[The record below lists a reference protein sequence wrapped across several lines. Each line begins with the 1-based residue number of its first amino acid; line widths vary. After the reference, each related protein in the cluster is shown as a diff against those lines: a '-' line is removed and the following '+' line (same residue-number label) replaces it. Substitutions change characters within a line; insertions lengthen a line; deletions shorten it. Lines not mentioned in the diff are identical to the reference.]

1 MLLYYLRIRSRLFRF
16 AYLVYLTSLNL
27 YENLIE
33 VVFIS
38 IDLPGKILVLIFSVH
53 EAVIDGLKGSMPT
66 ARLIRPSYICRK
78 CNLLPSYGS

>member
-16 AYLVYLTSLNL
+16 ACLVCLTSLNL

-38 IDLPGKILVLIFSVH
+38 IDLPSKILVLIFSVH
-53 EAVIDGLKGSMPT
+53 EAVIDGSKGSMPT
-66 ARLIRPSYICRK
+66 ARLIRPSYLCRK